1 MYSEELAKQ
10 YTGNRDQYTFTDK
23 ASFEALKEIGLSG
36 KDVLDLGCG
45 DGRYARILKHA
56 GAHSVVCVDN
66 SPAMITLAE
75 KAGAEQGVSFLL
87 GEAEHLPLQDNSFDV
102 VFSNFV
108 LHYCLDTNA
117 FFRELA
123 RVMRPGASA
132 VLTFNI
138 FETENASLI
147 DTEIP
152 LCIGKDVVVQN
163 LIKSHGQV
171 TPALAQAGLALKEY
185 KSLDS
190 SYLSV
195 ADGYAF
201 AGDITAIQNIL
212 CVSRKATSN

>member
-23 ASFEALKEIGLSG
+23 ASFEALEEIGLPG

-45 DGRYARILKHA
+45 DGRYTRILKRA
-56 GAHSVVCVDN
+56 GARSVVGIDN
-66 SPAMITLAE
+66 SPAMIALAE
-75 KAGAEQGVSFLL
+75 KAEPQENVSFLL
-87 GEAEHLPLQDNSFDV
+87 GEAEHLPFQNEKFDV

-108 LHYCLDTNA
+108 LHCCLDTNA
-117 FFRELA
+117 FFRELT

-138 FETENASLI
+138 FETENTSLI

-152 LCIGKDVVVQN
+152 LRIGKEVVVQN
-163 LIKSHGQV
+163 LIKSHEQV
-171 TPALAQAGLALKEY
+171 TTALAQAGLTLKEY

-212 CVSRKATSN
+212 CVARKAASN